1 MALKQA
7 KASGSEQPA
16 AYRGGRIPRRPENQ
30 TLQESESRGVKE
42 ARILVQRIEWAHRRL
57 ERAKKLI
64 EEGLL
69 QVAQTTEGPL
79 YLCRSQ
85 SRDGQ
90 EKLYVIEREDC
101 PCEDDFYMEGRKL
114 CKHVLARLLLESG
127 IPLSEIGK
135 NPIYWESKGEEQ
147 DPRTRRR
154 STDGKRSQKGARTSR
169 SSRKRGDQASN
180 PSQGEGSSPQ

>member
-1 MALKQA
+1 MA
-7 KASGSEQPA
+7 
-16 AYRGGRIPRRPENQ
+16 
-30 TLQESESRGVKE
+30 SESRGVKE
-42 ARILVQRIEWAHRRL
+42 ARILIQRIEWAHRRL
-57 ERAKKLI
+57 ERAKKLL

-69 QVAQTTEGPL
+69 QVAQSTEGPL

-90 EKLYVIEREDC
+90 EKLYVVQRDDC

-135 NPIYWESKGEEQ
+135 DPIYWRSKGKERASQ
-147 DPRTRRR
+147 DKSEAKEG
-154 STDGKRSQKGARTSR
+154 STDADGKRS
-169 SSRKRGDQASN
+169 RKRSFKSKSESKSESARR
-180 PSQGEGSSPQ
+180 SQPAKSG